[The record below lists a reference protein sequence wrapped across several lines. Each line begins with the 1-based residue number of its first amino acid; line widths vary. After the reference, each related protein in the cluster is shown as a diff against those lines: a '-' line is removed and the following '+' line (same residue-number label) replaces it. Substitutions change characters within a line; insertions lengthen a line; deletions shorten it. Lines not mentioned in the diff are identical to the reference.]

1 MKIVLA
7 SANKGKIKEIQKLL
21 PNFDVI
27 PYSDILGKFEIIEDG
42 DSFQQNAIIKVKDV
56 MDKLIENKYAEEFI
70 VIADDS
76 GLTVPALNNEPNIY
90 SARYAGENA
99 TDQQNN
105 LKLISKLKEKHIQKT
120 DAFYTACLAIGYKDE
135 IYTTHGWMYG
145 EVCDEMIGEGGFG
158 YDPLFIPNEHTQTL
172 GVLDEKLKQNIG
184 HRAKALALAMKIIK
198 IILKEKVNFR
208 YNVAH
213 E

>member
-120 DAFYTACLAIGYKDE
+120 EAFYTACLAIGYKNE